1 MSVNPQTLY
10 LAPTVRSLGVS
21 DFAGLQEAQR
31 PYVLRQIYEGPEAQP
46 QGLSHSW
53 GQLLTHGVSAGAA
66 LPVVP
71 DE

>member
-31 PYVLRQIYEGPEAQP
+31 P
-46 QGLSHSW
+46 
-53 GQLLTHGVSAGAA
+53 
-66 LPVVP
+66 
-71 DE
+71 